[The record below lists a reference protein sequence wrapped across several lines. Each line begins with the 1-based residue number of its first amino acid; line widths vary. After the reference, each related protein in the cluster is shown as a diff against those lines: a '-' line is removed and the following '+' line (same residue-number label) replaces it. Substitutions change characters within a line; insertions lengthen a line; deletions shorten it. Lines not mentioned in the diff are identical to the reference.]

1 LGPSLLHCFTSRFI
15 TVLQQDL
22 KHPNVVRECWSPSLD
37 ALRFCSKIW
46 KM

>member
-1 LGPSLLHCFTSRFI
+1 LGPNLLDCFTSRFI

-22 KHPNVVRECWSPSLD
+22 KDANVVRECWNPSLD